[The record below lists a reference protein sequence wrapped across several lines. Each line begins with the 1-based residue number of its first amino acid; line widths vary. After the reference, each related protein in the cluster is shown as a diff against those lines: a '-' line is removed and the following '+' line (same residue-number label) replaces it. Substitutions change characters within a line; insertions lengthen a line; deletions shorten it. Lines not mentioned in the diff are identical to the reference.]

1 MDTHKYCWPTTTPS
15 IQNSPSLRVR
25 ANEDGVLFT
34 ADILSPTAVFVKG
47 KPDLVIFDPEPS
59 RRHGSYRNEYTNMID
74 GQHSGNVVERSEIRK
89 TTGKRPAGRSPSSK
103 ISARRLDVV
112 DES

>member
-1 MDTHKYCWPTTTPS
+1 MDTHKYCRPTIPS

-25 ANEDGVLFT
+25 ANEYGVLFT

-47 KPDLVIFDPEPS
+47 KPDLVIFDLELP

-74 GQHSGNVVERSEIRK
+74 GQHSSNVVERSEIRRNNWKTACGDIAFFKDQCK
-89 TTGKRPAGRSPSSK
+89 TTSCC
-103 ISARRLDVV
+103 
-112 DES
+112 